1 MFAEI
6 CKKIIASQFLPLL
19 ILTGCNQMSEMKQD
33 SDAGMNG
40 GFEITDSGLPVN
52 WLCYTEKTVKDGE
65 FTITSDREIFREGK
79 QSLKF
84 NVKSCSSTGGSLSP
98 GMAQEFD
105 AVPGAHY
112 KLGFWIRNQG
122 SQFTVCAG
130 PVSAFTG
137 NVKSLIKSDQDFN
150 DWKYCEYIIDIPL
163 DFGKLRIEL
172 NVLKP
177 GTFWIDDLTLE
188 EIKG

>member
-6 CKKIIASQFLPLL
+6 FKKIIASLFLPLL
-19 ILTGCNQMSEMKQD
+19 FLTGCNQMSEMKQD
-33 SDAGMNG
+33 SGAGMNG

-52 WLCYTEKTVKDGE
+52 WLCYTEKTVKDGK
-65 FTITSDREIFREGK
+65 FTIAADRDIFREGK
-79 QSLKF
+79 QSLKLT
-84 NVKSCSSTGGSLSP
+84 VKSCSSTGGSLSP
-98 GMAQEFD
+98 GLAQEFE
-105 AVPGAHY
+105 AAPGAKY

-122 SQFTVCAG
+122 SQFNVSAG

-150 DWKYCEYIIDIPL
+150 DWKYFEYVVYIPS
-163 DFGKLRIEL
+163 DFQKLRFEL
-172 NVLKP
+172 NVLRP
-177 GTFWIDDLTLE
+177 GTFWIDDFTIT